1 MQVCNWWPIKR
12 VDGMSL
18 WVLGLVTSGVTRVVL
33 TSRYAEPEL
42 VRDPLTS
49 WLTEDAAA
57 FPSLD
62 IGHQGV
68 VLVAL
73 LSGQQV
79 T

>member
-1 MQVCNWWPIKR
+1 MGVW
-12 VDGMSL
+12 GGGES
-18 WVLGLVTSGVTRVVL
+18 VTSGVTPVVL

-57 FPSLD
+57 SPSLD

-68 VLVAL
+68 VAL
-73 LSGQQV
+73 LGGQQV

>member
-1 MQVCNWWPIKR
+1 MCGCVGW
-12 VDGMSL
+12 G
-18 WVLGLVTSGVTRVVL
+18 GLVTSGVTRVVL

-57 FPSLD
+57 SPSLD
-62 IGHQGV
+62 IGYQGV
-68 VLVAL
+68 VVL
-73 LSGQQV
+73 LGGQQV

>member
-1 MQVCNWWPIKR
+1 M
-12 VDGMSL
+12 
-18 WVLGLVTSGVTRVVL
+18 VTSGVTPVVL

-57 FPSLD
+57 SPSLD

-68 VLVAL
+68 VAL
-73 LSGQQV
+73 LGGQQV